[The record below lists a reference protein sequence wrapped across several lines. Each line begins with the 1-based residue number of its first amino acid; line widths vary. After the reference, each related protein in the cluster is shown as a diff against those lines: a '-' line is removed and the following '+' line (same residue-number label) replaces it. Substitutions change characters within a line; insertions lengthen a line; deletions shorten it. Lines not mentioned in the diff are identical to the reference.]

1 MSLDFVLTLHSH
13 LPWVLNHGRWPH
25 GSDWLT
31 EAAIDTYL
39 PLLESLFALER
50 DHVPAPVTIG
60 ITPVLANMLAH
71 PLFRTELEDF
81 FDQRLEACQE
91 APESLR
97 GTGDAHLIPLATYWQ
112 DRLLRLRRL
121 FHTLDGNLIAAFR
134 GLEQRG
140 RIEILSSAATHGF
153 LPLLARDE
161 SIRLQLAVGV
171 REHRRL
177 FGRSPAGCWLP
188 ECAYRPRERWAPW
201 PTAPTASIRRGIDE
215 HLADAGYRYFFVDA
229 HLVTG
234 ARAMNLGP
242 YGEER
247 DGTAER
253 VEKAEKAQRTPY
265 RAYRVAT
272 AGAGR
277 EVAIFARDPRAS
289 AQVWSR
295 HGGYP
300 GDGAYLEFHKIRWP
314 GGLKYWRVTG
324 NGVDLGAKEQ
334 YDPQVASQH
343 AESHAAHF
351 ARLVDRVA
359 DENSGRGQRP
369 HTAAG
374 NSGVLTAPFDT
385 ELFGHWWFEGPHFLE
400 SMYRVLPDF
409 GDVRPVTAAHHLD
422 RNLPMPALRLPA
434 GSWGAN
440 GDFSMWLNE
449 GTAWT
454 WERLWPL
461 EHAFWDVAPAALAQP
476 AMRTVLAQA
485 ARELLLAQSSDWQ
498 FIISTGAVPDYA
510 FRRFNGHCEAA
521 ELLVGAL
528 QDVARQD
535 VTGRDGAW
543 QDAAGRG
550 KAWQGVARAGGGLEG
565 AVRLAEEYRQLDDL
579 FPDPLPAVEA
589 ALAGTRSMTV
599 G

>member
-50 DHVPAPVTIG
+50 DQVPAPVTIG

-97 GTGDAHLIPLATYWQ
+97 GTGDAHLIPLAEYWQ
-112 DRLLRLRRL
+112 QRLLRLRRL

-201 PTAPTASIRRGIDE
+201 PTAPAASIRRGIDE

-234 ARAMNLGP
+234 AQALNVTTDGQGGMTVAEATDTLG
-242 YGEER
+242 
-247 DGTAER
+247 GT
-253 VEKAEKAQRTPY
+253 QRSPY
-265 RAYRVAT
+265 RTYRVAT

-334 YDPQVASQH
+334 YDPQAASHH

-359 DENSGRGQRP
+359 AEDPVRG
-369 HTAAG
+369 A
-374 NSGVLTAPFDT
+374 SVLTAPFDT

-409 GDVRPVTAAHHLD
+409 GDVRPVTAVHHLD
-422 RNLPMPALRLPA
+422 RNLPMPALRLPS

-440 GDFSMWLNE
+440 GDFSMWLNQ

-461 EHAFWDVAPAALAQP
+461 EHAFWDAAPAALSQP

-528 QDVARQD
+528 A
-535 VTGRDGAW
+535 GPLE
-543 QDAAGRG
+543 AGRRVGGTDEAG
-550 KAWQGVARAGGGLEG
+550 KAGKAGRTGGEPLSLEG
-565 AVRLAEEYRQLDDL
+565 ALRLAEEYRKLDDL
-579 FPDPLPAVEA
+579 FPDPLPAIEA

>member
-1 MSLDFVLTLHSH
+1 
-13 LPWVLNHGRWPH
+13 
-25 GSDWLT
+25 
-31 EAAIDTYL
+31 
-39 PLLESLFALER
+39 
-50 DHVPAPVTIG
+50 
-60 ITPVLANMLAH
+60 MLAH

-91 APESLR
+91 APASLR
-97 GTGDAHLIPLATYWQ
+97 GTGDAHLIPLASYWH

-161 SIRLQLAVGV
+161 SIRLQLAMGV

-201 PTAPTASIRRGIDE
+201 PTAPAASIRRGIDE

-234 ARAMNLGP
+234 ARAMCVGH
-242 YGEER
+242 YGEATPDDSETSLGADEGGAGRRRTER
-247 DGTAER
+247 S
-253 VEKAEKAQRTPY
+253 PY

-359 DENSGRGQRP
+359 DENSARGQRP
-369 HTAAG
+369 RTAAE

-400 SMYRVLPDF
+400 SMYRVLADF
-409 GDVRPVTAAHHLD
+409 PDVRPITAGHHLD
-422 RNLPMPALRLPA
+422 RGLPLPALRLPS

-461 EHAFWDVAPAALAQP
+461 EQAFWDVAPAALTQP

-521 ELLVGAL
+521 ERLVAALEGA
-528 QDVARQD
+528 
-535 VTGRDGAW
+535 TPG
-543 QDAAGRG
+543 GRG
-550 KAWQGVARAGGGLEG
+550 RSGADEGGEGRTGGAALGLEG
-565 AVRLAEEYRQLDDL
+565 ALRLAEEYRQLDDL

>member
-1 MSLDFVLTLHSH
+1 MDFVLTLHSH

-39 PLLESLFALER
+39 PLLESLLALEQ
-50 DHVPAPVTIG
+50 DQVNAPVTIG
-60 ITPVLANMLAH
+60 ITPVLANMLVH
-71 PLFRTELEDF
+71 PLFGRELENF
-81 FDQRLEACQE
+81 FDQRLTACTE

-97 GTGDAHLIPLATYWQ
+97 STGDGHLVPLAAFWQ
-112 DRLLRLRRL
+112 ERLTRLQRL
-121 FHTLDGNLIAAFR
+121 FDDIDGDLVAAFR
-134 GLEQRG
+134 GLQERG
-140 RIEILSSAATHGF
+140 RLEILSSAATHGF

-171 REHRRL
+171 SEHRRL
-177 FGRSPAGCWLP
+177 FGRAPSGCWLP
-188 ECAYRPRERWAPW
+188 ECAYRPRDRWAPW
-201 PTAPTASIRRGIDE
+201 PGAPAQAIRRGIDE

-234 ARAMNLGP
+234 ARALSIGP
-242 YGEER
+242 YGAVGDDEALKAGILASAPRGEGA
-247 DGTAER
+247 DAAE
-253 VEKAEKAQRTPY
+253 RTPY
-265 RAYRVAT
+265 RTYRLSG

-277 EVAIFARDPRAS
+277 DIAIFARDPRAS

-314 GGLKYWRVTG
+314 GGLKFWRVTG
-324 NGVDLGAKEQ
+324 GGVDLGGKEP
-334 YDPQVASQH
+334 YDPAAAAHH

-359 DENSGRGQRP
+359 AEDPAPGAS
-369 HTAAG
+369 
-374 NSGVLTAPFDT
+374 VLTAPFDT

-400 SMYRVLPDF
+400 AVYRALPEF
-409 GDVRPVTAAHHLD
+409 GDVHPVTAGRHLATH
-422 RNLPMPALRLPA
+422 PPAAALRLPA

-440 GDFSMWLNE
+440 GDFSMWLND

-461 EHAFWDVAPAALAQP
+461 EEAFWDVAPAALARP
-476 AMRTVLAQA
+476 EWRPVLAQA
-485 ARELLLAQSSDWQ
+485 TRELLLAQSSDWQ

-510 FRRFNGHCEAA
+510 FTRFNGHCEAA
-521 ELLVGAL
+521 EVLVAAL
-528 QDVARQD
+528 RAA
-535 VTGRDGAW
+535 DGDS
-543 QDAAGRG
+543 DALS
-550 KAWQGVARAGGGLEG
+550 LEE
-565 AVRLAEEYRQLDDL
+565 AQRRAEEYRRLDDL

-589 ALAGTRSMTV
+589 ALAGSRALIV